1 MVTEIRLP
9 LTELQSHVLS
19 FAHEFIARKLYPP
32 TVIEIQRGLNI
43 SNPGTVHK
51 VLLSLQKKG
60 YVTKERG
67 MARGLRLTALGE
79 EVCSQAK
86 QMKLELEHYQ
96 PSQPLTVKGG
106 RNEGN
111 AGNPA

>member
-1 MVTEIRLP
+1 MPPQIRLP
-9 LTELQSHVLS
+9 LTELQSQVLF
-19 FAHEFIARKLYPP
+19 FAHDFILAKLYPP
-32 TVIEIQRGLNI
+32 TVIEIQKGLNV

-51 VLLSLQKKG
+51 VLISLQRKG

-67 MARGLRLTALGE
+67 TARGLRLTPLGE

-96 PSQPLTVKGG
+96 PSQPTTETGG
-106 RNEGN
+106 KDESSP
-111 AGNPA
+111 GNPA